1 MIINLIGFFIMYI
14 DKKKA
19 IKNAYRIPEKN
30 LFFICVIGGSLGILL
45 GMYRFHHKTKHNKFV
60 YGVPI
65 LLVANI
71 TIICNIIRIFQGFH
85 KIYI

>member
-71 TIICNIIRIFQGFH
+71 TIICNIIRIF
-85 KIYI
+85 

>member
-65 LLVANI
+65 LLVVNI
-71 TIICNIIRIFQGFH
+71 IIIFNIIRMF
-85 KIYI
+85 